1 MGNISDS
8 VLLDEIGFI
17 AAVARAQAESY
28 SATVDAYDFMVREQN
43 PDDLL
48 NGVDASVALRTTL
61 ANMTSLYSQF
71 SQMTSWL
78 NARAVSA
85 GSTSLDTLLT
95 ARNVRVPYSYDKYIY
110 YPSASQHIT
119 VGNIFYDSEVVLG
132 WMKRGLSFEAM
143 DDLTLSGTYNWLA
156 MKVGV
161 DEIGDADWWLDVN
174 SIYADNSTGTERVH
188 IPRWSSHSKMFDI
201 GKVPVSGLAKEGT
214 NVLPMTL
221 GTTGMLAGQKVLI
234 VDETIPALL
243 STGADASQKNLY
255 LASAQIGWYTTGDH
269 IWIEDGSNSET
280 GIIEDMDW
288 QYGIITMRDNLAKT
302 YTVAANANIYK
313 ATGFLGTD
321 GWQEVHTIASV
332 SAAQALAFSAT
343 LQHTYFTAASAI
355 RLIKDVF
362 DVANSSGGTAAD
374 IAWVV
379 TKSERTISQ

>member
-8 VLLDEIGFI
+8 VLLDEINFI
-17 AAVARAQAESY
+17 AAVAKAQAWSY
-28 SATVDAYDFMVREQN
+28 FATIDAYDFMVREQN

-132 WMKRGLSFEAM
+132 WMKQNLSFSAM

-161 DEIGDADWWLDVN
+161 ASIGADWWLDVN

-188 IPRWSSHSKMFDI
+188 VPNGATLDTLVDV

-243 STGADASQKNLY
+243 STGADASQRNLY
-255 LASAQIGWYTTGDH
+255 LAPSQIGWYNTGDH
-269 IWIEDGSNSET
+269 IWIRDGSNGET
-280 GIIEDMDW
+280 GVIEDMDW
-288 QYGIITMRDNLAKT
+288 QNGVVTMRDNLAKT
-302 YTVAANANIYK
+302 YTVAANASIYK
-313 ATGFLGTD
+313 ATGYLGTD
-321 GWQEVHTIASV
+321 GWQEAHTIASV

>member
-8 VLLDEIGFI
+8 VLLDEIDFI
-17 AAVARAQAESY
+17 AAVVKAQSESY

-48 NGVDASVALRTTL
+48 NGVDASVSLRTTL
-61 ANMTSLYSQF
+61 ANMTSLFSQF

-85 GSTSLDTLLT
+85 GSSGLDTLLT
-95 ARNVRVPYSYDKYIY
+95 ARNLRVPYSYDKYIY
-110 YPSASQHIT
+110 YPSGSSHLTQ
-119 VGNIFYDSEVVLG
+119 GNIFYDSEVILG
-132 WMKRGLSFEAM
+132 WMKQDGTFSAM
-143 DDLTLSGTYNWLA
+143 SDLTLSGTYNWLA

-161 DEIGDADWWLDVN
+161 AAIGGDWWLDAKSV
-174 SIYADNSTGTERVH
+174 YADNSTGTERVYV
-188 IPRWSSHSKMFDI
+188 PNGATQNTLVNI
-201 GKVPVSGLAKEGT
+201 GQVPVSGLAKAGT
-214 NVLPMTL
+214 NVIPMTL

-234 VDETIPALL
+234 ADETVPALL
-243 STGADASQKNLY
+243 STGADASQRDLY
-255 LASAQIGWYTTGDH
+255 LAPSQIGWYTTGDH
-269 IWIEDGSNSET
+269 VWIRDGSNSET

-288 QYGIITMRDNLAKT
+288 QNGIVTMRDVLAKT

-321 GWQEVHTIASV
+321 GWQEAHTIASV

-362 DVANSSGGTAAD
+362 DVTNSSGGTTAD
-374 IAWVV
+374 IVWVV
-379 TKSERTISQ
+379 TKSERAISQ